1 VKDQLLIE
9 GYKESFLK
17 GLLVRILQILARI
30 GPGAT
35 SLRVYLHRLRGV
47 TIGKNAWIGS
57 DVILDTSCPQQIEIG
72 DNVSLGMRT
81 TVIAHFRT
89 LFGVTIGDDVFIGP
103 GSIILPNVKIGK
115 GAVVAA
121 GSVVNQSVAPHT
133 VVQGNPAVPV
143 AECNVPLTLNTTFK
157 EYMKNLSSLKK

>member
-1 VKDQLLIE
+1 LIE